1 MTLRIEIAGGIA
13 SGKSTLCAAL
23 KQRNVLI
30 IPENLD
36 ENPYLKRAY
45 QNPASRGF
53 DVQMAFLLSKA
64 SAIETL
70 PASVPLAV
78 CDYALVTEYA
88 YTDMH
93 LQKVNKTAW
102 DLCRQAIDLKRA
114 QIGDPDIFL
123 HLDCTEAVQLQRIRT
138 RGRDFEQG
146 LKADYL
152 EDLNNKIRQAVNEK
166 SGAACQKIVLQS
178 DTIDFNDPVVIDNLL
193 ARFAAAFKH
202 KTGLNF
208 PQFKP

>member
-1 MTLRIEIAGGIA
+1 MTFRIEIAGGIA

-23 KQRNVLI
+23 KQRGVLI

-36 ENPYLKRAY
+36 ENPFLKRAY
-45 QNPASRGF
+45 KNPSSRGF

-70 PASVPLAV
+70 SATVPLAV
-78 CDYALVTEYA
+78 CDYAMVTEYA

-93 LQKVNKTAW
+93 LQKADKIAW

-114 QIGDPDIFL
+114 QIGDPDILL

-146 LKADYL
+146 MKAEYL
-152 EDLNNKIRQAVNEK
+152 EDLNHKIRQAVTEK
-166 SGAACQKIVLQS
+166 PGASCQKIVLQS
-178 DTIDFNDPVVIDNLL
+178 DAINFNDPVVIDNLL
-193 ARFAAAFKH
+193 ARFTAAFKH